1 MKMAFKILMLLTVF
15 LTSTCVE
22 SSSISRKE
30 NLDFS
35 NKNLTSVPRIN
46 SACVTHLILSHNL
59 LTRIKYGDFNRMINL
74 TFLDVS
80 NNRINVLNKMSFKGL
95 TLLKVLNMSSNLLS
109 DDGSLP
115 EGLFQPLSSSLL
127 ELDIRHNLIYKKYPE
142 KVIKDLISLR
152 ILKLDCV
159 NGRYIYLLLTFVYTK
174 FMSSIFYQFAAIVI
188 ESTDLISTELGFTR
202 VKSNNSCALSVVSN
216 TFQ

>member
-1 MKMAFKILMLLTVF
+1 MVFKSLMLLTM
-15 LTSTCVE
+15 LLSSTCVK
-22 SSSISRKE
+22 SSIISRKE
-30 NLDFS
+30 HLDFS
-35 NKNLTSVPRIN
+35 KKNLTIVPRIN
-46 SACVTHLILSHNL
+46 PVFITHLVLSHNL
-59 LTRIKYGDFNRMINL
+59 LTRIRYGDFNRMINL
-74 TFLDVS
+74 TYLDIS

-95 TLLKVLNMSSNLLS
+95 TQLKVLNMSSNLSS

-159 NGRYIYLLLTFVYTK
+159 NGRYI
-174 FMSSIFYQFAAIVI
+174 
-188 ESTDLISTELGFTR
+188 
-202 VKSNNSCALSVVSN
+202 
-216 TFQ
+216 